1 LLSNALS
8 LSSVIVSKARVVFN
22 YKPTQSDELQL
33 QIGEIINVLDKNL
46 DDEGW
51 WKGEINGRIGVF
63 PDNFVEEII
72 NEQNN
77 KKAIS
82 PPPPPLSNATQIP
95 PNNANTNSNVLLIDS
110 NSSKLQVSSS
120 SASSSTSSLAA
131 APTPIPQQQQQQLNN
146 SIEMT
151 NGLDESLKLD
161 EVQSDNKLTHLKKTK
176 QNNKRPPSFRLKS
189 HGEKIQDA
197 ESLLSELAVNGTPN
211 NEQTTTK
218 PTSEVN
224 RII

>member
-1 LLSNALS
+1 M
-8 LSSVIVSKARVVFN
+8 SKARVVFN

-82 PPPPPLSNATQIP
+82 PPPPPPSNATHNP

-110 NSSKLQVSSS
+110 NTSKLQVSSS
-120 SASSSTSSLAA
+120 SASSSTSSLVA

-211 NEQTTTK
+211 SEQTTTK

-224 RII
+224 MNNIEIINIKTNLY

>member
-161 EVQSDNKLTHLKKTK
+161 EEMLNRYYQNWQLMERQITNK
-176 QNNKRPPSFRLKS
+176 QQRN
-189 HGEKIQDA
+189 Q
-197 ESLLSELAVNGTPN
+197 LA
-211 NEQTTTK
+211 
-218 PTSEVN
+218 
-224 RII
+224 R